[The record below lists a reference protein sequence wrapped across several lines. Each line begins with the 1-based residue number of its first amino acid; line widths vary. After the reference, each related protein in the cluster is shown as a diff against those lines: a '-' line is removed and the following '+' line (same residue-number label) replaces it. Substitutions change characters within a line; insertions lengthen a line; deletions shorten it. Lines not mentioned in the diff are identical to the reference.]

1 MSGLRCRPCTNPSN
15 REVMKVILVV
25 VFKFIKHHHGQI
37 FEYSAISCCRTHT
50 ASLTDFG
57 GVGDGVTSNTKA
69 FQAAINHLGQV
80 GSNGGGSLL
89 YVPPGKWSTGS
100 FNLTSYFTLF
110 LHQDAVLL
118 ATQDENEW
126 AVIDPLP
133 SYGRG

>member
-1 MSGLRCRPCTNPSN
+1 MNLQ
-15 REVMKVILVV
+15 VMKVFFIVV
-25 VFKFIKHHHGQI
+25 LSLLSLQNVNGRKHHKHHHGQI

-69 FQAAINHLGQV
+69 FQAAIDHLSQF

-89 YVPPGKWSTGS
+89 YVPPGKWLTGS

-118 ATQDENEW
+118 ATQ
-126 AVIDPLP
+126 VPF
-133 SYGRG
+133 